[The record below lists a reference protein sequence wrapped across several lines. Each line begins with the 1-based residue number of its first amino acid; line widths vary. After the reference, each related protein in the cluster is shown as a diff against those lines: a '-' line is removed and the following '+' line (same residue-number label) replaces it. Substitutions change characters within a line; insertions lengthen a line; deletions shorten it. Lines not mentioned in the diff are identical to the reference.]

1 MSTGTGPEIGQNA
14 GRSVN
19 GGATGGR
26 AAARTADLD
35 SSTLPDLPVLA
46 GLDMPTS
53 YALALP
59 ALDTSAP
66 AGAVHEREIRPR
78 RRLRWWQTL
87 PIALLATAG
96 SLMFAFPLAFGSAGA
111 GSAMI
116 GMLGLLLTAASLGWG
131 AMAARHAGYKW
142 PGLPR
147 RGTGERAGWRAIV
160 IYTLIVLAACAL
172 ALWRVVRLSG
182 R

>member
-1 MSTGTGPEIGQNA
+1 MSTGTGPETDRSA

-19 GGATGGR
+19 GAVGGS
-26 AAARTADLD
+26 AAAQTADLD

-160 IYTLIVLAACAL
+160 VYTLIVLAACAL

>member
-1 MSTGTGPEIGQNA
+1 MSTGTGPETGQSA
-14 GRSVN
+14 GQRS
-19 GGATGGR
+19 GR
-26 AAARTADLD
+26 AATAQADGLD
-35 SSTLPDLPVLA
+35 ASTLPDLPVLP
-46 GLDMPTS
+46 GLDAPTS
-53 YALALP
+53 YAVALP
-59 ALDTSAP
+59 ALDSAP

-116 GMLGLLLTAASLGWG
+116 GMLGLLLTAASVGWG

-147 RGTGERAGWRAIV
+147 RGTGERAGWKSIV

>member
-1 MSTGTGPEIGQNA
+1 MSTGTGPETGQSA
-14 GRSVN
+14 GRSVS
-19 GGATGGR
+19 GGAVGASAT
-26 AAARTADLD
+26 AQTADLD

-147 RGTGERAGWRAIV
+147 RGTGERAGWRTIV

>member
-1 MSTGTGPEIGQNA
+1 MSTGTGPETGQS
-14 GRSVN
+14 GS
-19 GGATGGR
+19 T
-26 AAARTADLD
+26 TAQADGPD
-35 SSTLPDLPVLA
+35 ASALPDLPVLP
-46 GLDMPTS
+46 GLDGPTS

-96 SLMFAFPLAFGSAGA
+96 SLMFAFPLAFASAGP
-111 GSAMI
+111 GSAMV
-116 GMLGLLLTAASLGWG
+116 GMLGLLLTAASVGWG

-147 RGTGERAGWRAIV
+147 RGSGRRAGWKAIV
-160 IYTLIVLAACAL
+160 IYTAVALVACAL
-172 ALWRVVRLSG
+172 ALWRVVHLR
-182 R
+182 

>member
-1 MSTGTGPEIGQNA
+1 MSTGTGPDTGQTA
-14 GRSVN
+14 GSVKGAPGS
-19 GGATGGR
+19 GGSATAQ
-26 AAARTADLD
+26 AAGLD
-35 SSTLPDLPVLA
+35 ASTLPDLPVLP
-46 GLDMPTS
+46 GLDAPTS
-53 YALALP
+53 YAVALP
-59 ALDTSAP
+59 VLDTNAP

-78 RRLRWWQTL
+78 RRLRWWQIL
-87 PIALLATAG
+87 PIALLATTG

-147 RGTGERAGWRAIV
+147 RGTGERAGWKAIV
-160 IYTLIVLAACAL
+160 IYTLIMLAACAL

-182 R
+182 